1 MTLTIITIAIPL
13 VALIAFLAAMA
24 FRSIYP
30 AQTASERSGPGA
42 QDASALSG
50 APRLLVA
57 VDGSPASLSTLAE
70 VGARPWPAGSEIE
83 IVTVIHSQLPF
94 FPDPAFSLA
103 AAHMEEEK
111 RQEHAA
117 PALLEEAVRRIRATA
132 PGATVSSRVLE
143 GDPAEAIVEEAE
155 RLRANEI
162 FVGHHGHGA
171 LRRGLLGSVSQ
182 KVAHHAHCSV
192 HIVRPP
198 GETAAAAA

>member
-1 MTLTIITIAIPL
+1 MTLTILMIAIPL
-13 VALIAFLAAMA
+13 AMLIAFLATMA
-24 FRSIYP
+24 FRGVRP
-30 AQTASERSGPGA
+30 A
-42 QDASALSG
+42 QDAQGGSRPVAEDTPIPSG

-57 VDGSPASLSTLAE
+57 VDGSPGSASTIAE
-70 VGARPWPAGSEIE
+70 VAARPWPSGSEIE

-103 AAHMEEEK
+103 AAHMEEER

-117 PALLEEAVRRIRATA
+117 PALLEDAVGRLRAIA
-132 PGATVSSRVLE
+132 HGVTVSSRVLE

-155 RLRANEI
+155 RLRASEI

-171 LRRGLLGSVSQ
+171 IRRGLLGSVAQ
-182 KVAHHAHCSV
+182 KVAHSAHCSV

-198 GETAAAAA
+198 SAAAAAA

>member
-1 MTLTIITIAIPL
+1 MTPTTLMIVIPL
-13 VALIAFLAAMA
+13 TALIVFLATAA
-24 FRSIYP
+24 FRHVRSVP
-30 AQTASERSGPGA
+30 EAQELPTPEA
-42 QDASALSG
+42 QDAPAPSG

-57 VDGSPASLSTLAE
+57 VDGSPGSASTIAE
-70 VGARPWPAGSEIE
+70 VAARPWPGGSEIE

-103 AAHMEEEK
+103 AAHMEEER

-117 PALLEEAVRRIRATA
+117 PALLEDAAGRIRAAA
-132 PGATVSSRVLE
+132 PGVTVSSRVLE

-171 LRRGLLGSVSQ
+171 IRRGLLGSVSQ

-198 GETAAAAA
+198 AETAAAA